1 MIGAHKKAENRKS
14 YQQTA
19 DGADRMHRVCP
30 AGGRTMEKTWDTF
43 FATGRVDDYLD
54 ICRERKSLAESTA
67 GEKTEQE
74 TKQNGRKPCGDRNG
88 LKCNANWRV

>member
-1 MIGAHKKAENRKS
+1 MIGAHKKAGNRKS

-19 DGADRMHRVCP
+19 
-30 AGGRTMEKTWDTF
+30 GR
-43 FATGRVDDYLD
+43 
-54 ICRERKSLAESTA
+54 CRERNSLAEGTA

>member
-1 MIGAHKKAENRKS
+1 MAHIKRQKIANPTSRR
-14 YQQTA
+14 QG
-19 DGADRMHRVCP
+19 GADRMHRVCP
-30 AGGRTMEKTWDTF
+30 AGGRTMEKTWDKF

-54 ICRERKSLAESTA
+54 ICRERNSLAESTA